1 MGAGVAVWRGGAS
14 TARAAVACRLGFMRI
29 LRILDTGAGAG
40 AGAGG
45 WRAGGVGLGRLRMV
59 TTGTEFVTGSRDC
72 RQNGE
77 QCNCGQGT
85 DRFSWRPVWL
95 ACHHG
100 RG

>member
-1 MGAGVAVWRGGAS
+1 MGAGEAVWGGGAS
-14 TARAAVACRLGFMRI
+14 TPRAAAVACRLGFMRI
-29 LRILDTGAGAG
+29 LTILDTGAGT
-40 AGAGG
+40 GG
-45 WRAGGVGLGRLRMV
+45 WRAGRVGLGRLRMV
-59 TTGTEFVTGSRDC
+59 TTGIEFVTGSRDC

-77 QCNCGQGT
+77 QYDFGQGT